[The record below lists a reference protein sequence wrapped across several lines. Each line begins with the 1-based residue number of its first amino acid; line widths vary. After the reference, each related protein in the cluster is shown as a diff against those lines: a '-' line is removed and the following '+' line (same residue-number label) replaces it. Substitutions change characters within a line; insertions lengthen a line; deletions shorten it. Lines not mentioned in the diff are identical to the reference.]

1 MADPKPHDRIGT
13 IVAGKYE
20 LQRLIGSGSMG
31 GVYEALHHFTGQRVA
46 LKLMHPGLRA
56 SKEHVARFLRE
67 ARAASAVGHAAIVS
81 VLDAGQE
88 PNGEVYLVLEL
99 LTGEGLDTA
108 MERGAVTTAD
118 IVDIAAQVLDG
129 LAAAHARG
137 IVHRDIKPENVF
149 LMRTERREVRA
160 KLLDFG
166 VAKHLVE
173 AAGPTF
179 VSQAGSVVGTPY
191 YMSPEQCRGVGVD
204 ARADLWSMGAL
215 MFHVLAGVPPFDADN
230 LGLLLTKI
238 VTTRA
243 PSLATKRADLPED
256 VRRVVDRALEADPA
270 KRWQSASEMAAQLRS
285 RGANV
290 TGLDWDD
297 DDS

>member
-1 MADPKPHDRIGT
+1 VAQSRAEHRVGS

-20 LQRLIGSGSMG
+20 LQRLLGTGSMG
-31 GVYEALHHFTGQRVA
+31 GVFEALHHFTGQRVA
-46 LKLMHPGLRA
+46 LKIMHPGLRA

-67 ARAASAVGHAAIVS
+67 ARAASAVGHPAIVS

-88 PNGEVYLVLEL
+88 PSGDVYLVLEL
-99 LTGEGLDTA
+99 LEGEGLDA
-108 MERGAVTTAD
+108 ALERGAVTTAD
-118 IVDIAAQVLDG
+118 IVDIAAQVLEG

-149 LMRTERREVRA
+149 LVRSARSEVRA

-191 YMSPEQCRGVGVD
+191 YMSPEQCRGTNVD
-204 ARADLWSMGAL
+204 ARADLWSMGAM
-215 MFHVLAGVPPFDADN
+215 MFHALVGEPPFDADN
-230 LGLLLTKI
+230 LGALLTKI

-243 PSLATKRADLPED
+243 PSLAARRSDLPEN
-256 VRRVVDRALEADPA
+256 VVRVVDRALEPDAA
-270 KRWQSASEMAAQLRS
+270 KRWQSASAMAEQLKS

-297 DDS
+297 DD